1 MQQLEHQVKCLA
13 PLEYAGGNERLC
25 FTFDGLTKSA
35 DLRIGALNKKLVS
48 RLPDH
53 VIDLIE
59 IATLVYAVDAS
70 VSRGGNIDQQMG
82 AKWHRQFNVEM
93 SVRCLKLWARED
105 VKRDLEETL
114 MFLSG
119 DRFRFS
125 FVQNSEPGNS
135 SKYFNFGEDNS
146 WQADSIVMFSGGLD
160 SFAGVLEE
168 IIERGNR
175 VALISHH
182 SAPKIAKIQN
192 DLQKAIGKRL
202 ETKNLKHIPI
212 KIQLAAGTQ
221 KEGTHRTRSFLFA
234 VLGIA
239 NAYAFGLKKVRFYEN
254 GVVSLNLS
262 PVTNAV
268 GTRATRTTHPQTIT
282 RFSNLFSRI
291 FEEPYRIENP
301 FFWRTKKEVV
311 ETISKLGF
319 ADSIAQTR
327 SCADVRNS
335 TIQHPHCG
343 RCSQCIDRRFS
354 MFAAGL
360 ERYDPAEAYMVDL
373 MDGLR
378 ENAVDR
384 ETALSY
390 VRSSVAYENISFTQL
405 EQNHPEISR
414 TVAHLDDPEEASL
427 KRIAGLLRRH
437 GAGVVGVMQKTMESR
452 SIDEFEVHTLP
463 RMFGQIKNE
472 GLVGNPEN
480 ALVAPVAEAEAGMF
494 KMNFDSKGKKLVI
507 NGVIEITAPATC
519 ELLFALAKNHLC
531 GAGQGLDFED
541 YPMLTAYEL
550 TDVLRLTD
558 DGNVR
563 QRISRSRSFLRQTFN
578 SAGYTEEDA
587 DVLIETL
594 PRLGYRLAPE
604 RVKVLI
610 KE

>member
-1 MQQLEHQVKCLA
+1 MQPLEHQVQCSA
-13 PLEYAGGNERLC
+13 PLEYAGGNERLR
-25 FTFDGLTKSA
+25 FTLDGFAKLA

-70 VSRGGNIDQQMG
+70 VSRGGNVDQQMG

-114 MFLSG
+114 MFLSD

-125 FVQNSEPGNS
+125 FVQNSEPENS
-135 SKYFNFGEDNS
+135 SKYFDFGEDNS

-168 IIERGNR
+168 LIERGNR

-182 SAPKIAKIQN
+182 SAPKIAKIQT
-192 DLQKAIGKRL
+192 DLQKAIGKKL
-202 ETKNLKHIPI
+202 ETNKLKHIPI

-268 GTRATRTTHPQTIT
+268 GTRATRTTHPQTLT

-291 FEEPYRIENP
+291 FGEPYRIENP

-311 ETISKLGF
+311 EIISKLEF
-319 ADSIAQTR
+319 AGSIAHTR

-343 RCSQCIDRRFS
+343 RCSQCIDRRFA

-360 ERYDPAEAYMVDL
+360 ERYDPEEAYKVDL

-384 ETALSY
+384 EIALSY
-390 VRSSVAYENISFTQL
+390 VRSAVAYENLSYTQL

-414 TVAHLDDPEEASL
+414 AVAHLDEPEETSL
-427 KRIAGLLRRH
+427 KRLTALLRRH
-437 GAGVVGVMQKTMESR
+437 GTGVAGVLHKTLETR
-452 SIDEFEVHTLP
+452 PIDEFEEHTLP
-463 RMFGQIKNE
+463 RMFGEIKSKR
-472 GLVGNPEN
+472 LIGNLEN
-480 ALVAPVAEAEAGMF
+480 ASETPITESDPEMF
-494 KMNFDSKGKKLVI
+494 KMNFEAAGKKLVI
-507 NGVIEITAPATC
+507 NGVIEITARATC
-519 ELLFALAKNHLC
+519 DLLFALAKDHLR

-550 TDVLRLTD
+550 ANALGLAD
-558 DGNVR
+558 DSNVR
-563 QRISRSRSFLRQTFN
+563 RRISRSRGFLRQTFD
-578 SAGYTEEDA
+578 SAGYSHEDA
-587 DVLIETL
+587 DALIETL
-594 PRLGYRLAPE
+594 PRFGYRLAPE

-610 KE
+610 KT